1 MSAVQGRS
9 ITGSPGTS
17 KSWSAPPTIPGME
30 LSGLTTGRSVP
41 GLMQRSKQAAMRV
54 DVHAHYCASDYLYL
68 LAAGT
73 GKTPM
78 GGPIVLTMPRPAAT
92 ALPRR
97 SVPGMLGQRAENSS
111 CRSLGTSEQAGKPIA
126 IVEGAHAKLPV
137 KCAAKP
143 PFVSKTALHGDL
155 LET

>member
-1 MSAVQGRS
+1 MKLALPLRLLLWPLSMLY
-9 ITGSPGTS
+9 GTAARLTAWLYAHGIYTV
-17 KSWSAPPTIPGME
+17 KHLNAPVISVGN
-30 LSGLTTGRSVP
+30 LTVG
-41 GLMQRSKQAAMRV
+41 
-54 DVHAHYCASDYLYL
+54 
-68 LAAGT
+68 GT

-126 IVEGAHAKLPV
+126 IVERAHAKLPV

-155 LET
+155 LEA